1 VARRGKEFADVLD
14 QFVCIRVVQANS
26 IDLTTFQFDPM
37 LTWAV
42 FFLNADRTVYGRY
55 GTRSGANRS
64 GDVTDAGFRKAAL
77 AALELHRGYPANR
90 ESLRGKT
97 GPAPRFKTPREYP
110 SLAHFPAEVE
120 VRASERNH
128 PSCMH
133 CHDLQIAEFG
143 LLRAAK
149 EPIPPATLWPF
160 PMPDA
165 LGFSLDPEERCTV
178 QRVAPRS
185 AAEQAG
191 FQVGDELLALEGQP
205 LISVA
210 DVQWVLHGAK
220 DGATLAAKTSRGGK
234 EESRSLALPQGW
246 RRSGD
251 ITWRQGTWVL
261 FRPDLRADPV
271 PAEERKRI
279 GLAADAVALRIHGL
293 GAALEAAGFRTGDIV
308 VAAAGRRSGIDSV
321 SRLIE
326 LVSQITRPGD
336 KLSVTVL
343 RDGKELPLE
352 IPLP

>member
-1 VARRGKEFADVLD
+1 VARRGKEFADVLEK
-14 QFVCIRVVQANS
+14 FVCIRVVQANS

-55 GTRSGANRS
+55 GTRSGANRT

-90 ESLRGKT
+90 ESLRGKI
-97 GPAPRFKTPREYP
+97 GPAPRYKTPREYP

-149 EPIPPATLWPF
+149 EPIPTETLWPF

-165 LGFSLDPEERCTV
+165 LGLSLDPEERCTV
-178 QRVAPRS
+178 RRVASGS

-191 FQVGDELLALEGQP
+191 FKAGDELLALEGQP
-205 LISVA
+205 LVSVA

-220 DGATLAAKTSRGGK
+220 DGATLAAKARRGST
-234 EESRSLALPQGW
+234 EESRSLALPPGW

-251 ITWRQGTWVL
+251 ITWRQGTWVM
-261 FRPDLRADPV
+261 FRPDLRADSL
-271 PAEERKRI
+271 PADERKRL
-279 GLAADAVALRIHGL
+279 GLAVDAVALRIHGL
-293 GAALEAAGFRTGDIV
+293 GATLEAAGFRTGDVV
-308 VAAAGRRSGIDSV
+308 VAVAGRRSGIDSV
-321 SRLIE
+321 SQLLE
-326 LVSQITRPGD
+326 LVAQTTRPGD
-336 KLSVTVL
+336 KLAVTIL
-343 RDGKELPLE
+343 RDGRERPLE
-352 IPLP
+352 IALP